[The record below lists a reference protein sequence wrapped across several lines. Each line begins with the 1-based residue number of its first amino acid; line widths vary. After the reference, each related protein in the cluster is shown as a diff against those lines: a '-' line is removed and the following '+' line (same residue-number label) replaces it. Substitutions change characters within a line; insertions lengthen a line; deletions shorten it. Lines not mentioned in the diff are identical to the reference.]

1 MSIESSELESDRV
14 QSNLVT
20 LHALLHNRAPYA
32 QAYPILE
39 LTLTDMQD
47 TAIARRVFQPMDYLK
62 IGAEA
67 VNGLAANNE
76 LVLALHMDTTDLKPA
91 GYRLFLFYPK

>member
-1 MSIESSELESDRV
+1 
-14 QSNLVT
+14 
-20 LHALLHNRAPYA
+20 
-32 QAYPILE
+32 
-39 LTLTDMQD
+39 MQD
-47 TAIARRVFQPMDYLK
+47 TAIARRLFQPMDYLK

-76 LVLALHMDTTDLKPA
+76 LALALHLDTTDLKPA

>member
-1 MSIESSELESDRV
+1 
-14 QSNLVT
+14 
-20 LHALLHNRAPYA
+20 
-32 QAYPILE
+32 
-39 LTLTDMQD
+39 
-47 TAIARRVFQPMDYLK
+47 MDYLK